1 MMTLPKRRRIAEIA
15 SQNLSGGI
23 IARVQRGNN
32 WVSITLKMKS
42 VTGVVRGACHAL
54 SFRFKFKP

>member
-1 MMTLPKRRRIAEIA
+1 MMTLPKRRVAEIG

-23 IARVQRGNN
+23 IARVKRGNN
-32 WVSITLKMKS
+32 WISITLKMKS
-42 VTGVVRGACHAL
+42 VTGVVPGACHAL